1 MILPFDYIG
10 YKHLSENKRFRNHR
24 WYSDATWWEMGECCP
39 LLYLSGNHLSP
50 LMIYKNKMVTL
61 KNLIL
66 KYIGM
71 KNILKR
77 KCHVGINV
85 VFIEV
90 IETVWCMIH
99 EKHVHYPMI
108 MFAPFAQP
116 VWRTKS
122 YNFKRKAWEGNVL
135 FFLKYFLI
143 FFLLFGWSYLSL
155 AYDILPTPL
164 FRRES
169 RRKNFF

>member
-10 YKHLSENKRFRNHR
+10 YKRLSENKRFRNHR
-24 WYSDATWWEMGECCP
+24 WYSDATWWEIGECCP
-39 LLYLSGNHLSP
+39 LLYLSANQLP
-50 LMIYKNKMVTL
+50 LLMIYKNKMVTL

-77 KCHVGINV
+77 KCHVAINV

-99 EKHVHYPMI
+99 DKHVHYPMI
-108 MFAPFAQP
+108 MFAPFLI
-116 VWRTKS
+116 WDRH
-122 YNFKRKAWEGNVL
+122 NLFEGRSTTTL
-135 FFLKYFLI
+135 R
-143 FFLLFGWSYLSL
+143 G
-155 AYDILPTPL
+155 
-164 FRRES
+164 RRE
-169 RRKNFF
+169 KGMYYFFSSIF